1 MMALHNQ
8 VEEDFHRAIQQ
19 SLKEPKVQGK
29 ELSVAQTME
38 ILQRNYSEK
47 DPDALKKLCM
57 EYEGRGEELEK
68 YLETNFKDIPTR
80 EEAEQKK
87 KRLENEAKRM
97 ARSLNHKET
106 IGLGLKASL
115 APPAPSVQTP
125 AGPPQVSPL
134 LLLVLLP

>member
-1 MMALHNQ
+1 MALHNQ

-38 ILQRNYSEK
+38 ILLRNYSEK

-68 YLETNFKDIPTR
+68 YLETNYFVWK
-80 EEAEQKK
+80 
-87 KRLENEAKRM
+87 
-97 ARSLNHKET
+97 
-106 IGLGLKASL
+106 LK
-115 APPAPSVQTP
+115 VCWM
-125 AGPPQVSPL
+125 
-134 LLLVLLP
+134 